1 MNLLRPKIIL
11 SIAGVVLV
19 FILVS
24 LAQELN
30 RRWQYQREVEHL
42 KQEVY
47 KSEQQ
52 LTALAN
58 LNTYFK
64 TEEYKERLAREKLNY
79 RAPGEKVILIPQ
91 DTSQPSPPAGG
102 PSAAE
107 QDRPSIARRWW
118 NAFFDPAGSTL

>member
-19 FILVS
+19 FILIS

-52 LTALAN
+52 LTELAN

-91 DTSQPSPPAGG
+91 DTSPPPREATAGGSPPA
-102 PSAAE
+102 S
-107 QDRPSIARRWW
+107 PSIARRWW
-118 NAFFDPAGSTL
+118 NAFFDPANSQL

>member
-1 MNLLRPKIIL
+1 MNLLRPKVIV
-11 SIAGVVLV
+11 SIAGIVLV

-30 RRWQYQREVEHL
+30 RRWQYQREVDHL
-42 KQEVY
+42 KQEVFQ
-47 KSEQQ
+47 SEQQ
-52 LTALAN
+52 LTELAN

-91 DTSQPSPPAGG
+91 DDTQSTS
-102 PSAAE
+102 AE
-107 QDRPSIARRWW
+107 VTADVTTPEFSIPRRWW
-118 NAFFDPAGSTL
+118 NAFFDPEGERL

>member
-11 SIAGVVLV
+11 SIAGIVLV

-30 RRWQYQREVEHL
+30 RRWQYQREVEQL

-52 LTALAN
+52 LTKLAN

-91 DTSQPSPPAGG
+91 DTAEPSSAKASEGRPA
-102 PSAAE
+102 PAA
-107 QDRPSIARRWW
+107 SIARRWW
-118 NAFFDPAGSTL
+118 NAFFDPENGQL

>member
-11 SIAGVVLV
+11 SIAGAGLV

-30 RRWQYQREVEHL
+30 RRWQYQREVEQL
-42 KQEVY
+42 KQTVY

-52 LTALAN
+52 LTELAN

-91 DTSQPSPPAGG
+91 DTTQSV
-102 PSAAE
+102 AAE
-107 QDRPSIARRWW
+107 AEQSPATASYSIARRWW
-118 NAFFDPAGSTL
+118 NAFFDPTGGQL

>member
-1 MNLLRPKIIL
+1 MSLLRPKIIL

-52 LTALAN
+52 LMELAN

-91 DTSQPSPPAGG
+91 DTNQSSYAKASEG
-102 PSAAE
+102 
-107 QDRPSIARRWW
+107 RPVPVASIARRWW
-118 NAFFDPAGSTL
+118 NAFFDPASSGL

>member
-52 LTALAN
+52 LTELAN

-91 DTSQPSPPAGG
+91 DTNQSPDAKVLEDKPALVV
-102 PSAAE
+102 
-107 QDRPSIARRWW
+107 SIPRRWW
-118 NAFFDPAGSTL
+118 NAFFDPENGQL

>member
-1 MNLLRPKIIL
+1 MNLLRPKVIV
-11 SIAGVVLV
+11 SIAGIVLV

-30 RRWQYQREVEHL
+30 RRWQYQREVDHL
-42 KQEVY
+42 KQEVFQ
-47 KSEQQ
+47 SEQQ
-52 LTALAN
+52 LTELAN

-91 DTSQPSPPAGG
+91 DATQSTS
-102 PSAAE
+102 AE
-107 QDRPSIARRWW
+107 VTADVTTPEFSIPRRWW
-118 NAFFDPAGSTL
+118 NAFFDPEGEHL

>member
-1 MNLLRPKIIL
+1 MNLLRPRVIL
-11 SIAGVVLV
+11 SIAGVVLL

-30 RRWQYQREVEHL
+30 RRWQYQREVERL
-42 KQEVY
+42 KHEVFQ
-47 KSEQQ
+47 SEQQ
-52 LTALAN
+52 LTELAN

-91 DTSQPSPPAGG
+91 DTTQPT
-102 PSAAE
+102 AAE
-107 QDRPSIARRWW
+107 ATTGKPAPVISIPRRWW
-118 NAFFDPAGSTL
+118 NAFFDPNGEKL